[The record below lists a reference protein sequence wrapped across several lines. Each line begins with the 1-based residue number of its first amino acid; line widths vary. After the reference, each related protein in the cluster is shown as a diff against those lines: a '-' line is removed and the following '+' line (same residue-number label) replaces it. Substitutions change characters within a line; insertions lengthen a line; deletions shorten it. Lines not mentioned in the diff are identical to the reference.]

1 MAGKARP
8 IPEGCTCGDKAAPF
22 YGSVWRSGFRVQD
35 ILLRTCGRLH
45 QRTPRLCSRFAASQ
59 HLAKVRSASAE
70 PASASSAVLILNQN
84 QSFAQDFLANGNC
97 SLIRLSHFTA
107 QSTFLRVPV
116 ALHPNFRICGVG
128 AFACLARADDWQ
140 CQRSCS
146 SCGTT

>member
-22 YGSVWRSGFRVQD
+22 YGSVWRSGVRVQD

-70 PASASSAVLILNQN
+70 PASASSAVLILNQKPIVRPGLSSERQLFPN
-84 QSFAQDFLANGNC
+84 SAVSFHRAEHFFASSC
-97 SLIRLSHFTA
+97 S
-107 QSTFLRVPV
+107 V
-116 ALHPNFRICGVG
+116 HPNFRICGVG